1 MSIKRDQAGPASP
14 PGPAGGIGALGTLRV
29 ACTVVTAL
37 NALYILLVA
46 IGNVTDYGTNLAF
59 VQHVLAMDTTNFG
72 APAGTGLDPDVM
84 WRAVTSPA
92 AQTVAYLAIIAWEW
106 ASAVVLLGATALW
119 LRGRRSRRFG
129 APRRWSTL
137 GFLMLVVLFVGGFI
151 TVGGEWF
158 QMWRSVEWN
167 GLDPAFRNAVL
178 ALAGIVLVHLPSSE
192 WD

>member
-1 MSIKRDQAGPASP
+1 MATDHN
-14 PGPAGGIGALGTLRV
+14 PAGTAPPLPTASGIAAPGTLPV
-29 ACTVVTAL
+29 ACMIVTGL

-46 IGNVTDYGTNLAF
+46 IGNVTDYSTNFAF

-84 WRAVTSPA
+84 WRAITSPA
-92 AQTVAYLAIIAWEW
+92 VQTVAYLCIIVWEGVTAI
-106 ASAVVLLGATALW
+106 VLLSATALW
-119 LRGRRSRRFG
+119 LRARRSRQFDV
-129 APRRWSTL
+129 PRRWSTL
-137 GFLMLVVLFVGGFI
+137 GFLMLVILFLGGFI
-151 TVGGEWF
+151 TIGGEWF

-178 ALAGIVLVHLPSSE
+178 ALFGLVLLHLPSPQ

>member
-1 MSIKRDQAGPASP
+1 MATDHN
-14 PGPAGGIGALGTLRV
+14 PAGTAPPLPTGSGIAASGTLPV
-29 ACTVVTAL
+29 ACTVVTGL

-46 IGNVTDYGTNLAF
+46 IGNVTDYSTNFAF

-84 WRAVTSPA
+84 WRAITLPA
-92 AQTVAYLAIIAWEW
+92 VQTVAYLCIIVWEGVTAI
-106 ASAVVLLGATALW
+106 VLLSATALW
-119 LRGRRSRRFG
+119 LRARRLRQFDV
-129 APRRWSTL
+129 PRRWSTL
-137 GFLMLVVLFVGGFI
+137 GFLMLVILFLGGFI
-151 TVGGEWF
+151 TIGGEWF

-178 ALAGIVLVHLPSSE
+178 ALFGLVLLHLPSPQ